1 MTDRL
6 ECMAVWRRLEEGAVD
21 TELRFTC
28 CRAVRMRAV
37 FEKVWHAAVEERR
50 GSEGEIKRWSIMK
63 MLWEEE
69 KNGGG
74 EQCAMKWFAKIDEL
88 S

>member
-1 MTDRL
+1 
-6 ECMAVWRRLEEGAVD
+6 
-21 TELRFTC
+21 
-28 CRAVRMRAV
+28 MRAV

-63 MLWEEE
+63 MLWGEE

-74 EQCAMKWFAKIDEL
+74 EQFTMKWFAKIDEL